1 MCLAFSLW
9 KKVNIIFKCSC
20 VVFFILGTNSSTKTM
35 YAIHKFLFFFLN
47 NFLVISNLNF
57 YLFISS
63 LLIQYLSSTLFFFC
77 FLFFKQTHNFEIM
90 RNINTANPAN
100 IVLLIFFLSVVTTCW
115 IFPIPRYIAL
125 CYIFLQ
131 PVVGI
136 NCYEDLVFCIGT
148 DNSLFLCLCWLQL
161 LLINL
166 FFFLLYIYIKQSSG
180 YFSVCVFCWVF
191 LLA

>member
-1 MCLAFSLW
+1 MQFTENLL
-9 KKVNIIFKCSC
+9 
-20 VVFFILGTNSSTKTM
+20 L
-35 YAIHKFLFFFLN
+35 FLN

-63 LLIQYLSSTLFFFC
+63 LLIQYLSSTLFCFVF
-77 FLFFKQTHNFEIM
+77 FLFFKQTHILRSWEI
-90 RNINTANPAN
+90 
-100 IVLLIFFLSVVTTCW
+100 LIPQILQILFCWFFFFLSVVTTCW